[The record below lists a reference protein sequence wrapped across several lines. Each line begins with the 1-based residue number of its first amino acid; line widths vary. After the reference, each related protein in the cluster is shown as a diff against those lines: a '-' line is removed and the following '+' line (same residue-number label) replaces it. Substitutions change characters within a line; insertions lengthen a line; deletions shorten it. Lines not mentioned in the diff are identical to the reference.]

1 MLRRSVVQPVL
12 FLVIV
17 GVSAVGSVRE
27 LAAQGLRDVRYGE
40 RVRVT
45 RRDSSVV
52 IGEVLANRRDT
63 LTLQSAQRDAVT
75 PLAYRDVALFERAIS
90 TDYEA
95 GARRGFRAGGIVGL
109 AVVGVALYLDVRPKE
124 GLRMPVRT
132 ILAIPMAAGLAF
144 LGRAVGAGAVTDEWG
159 VPQRVIVV
167 AQPNDARQP
176 ALGVGVEVRW

>member
-1 MLRRSVVQPVL
+1 MLRRSVRQPVL
-12 FLVIV
+12 FLLIA
-17 GVSAVGSVRE
+17 GVSAVGCVRE
-27 LAAQGLRDVRYGE
+27 LTAQGLRDVRLGE

-63 LTLQSAQRDAVT
+63 LTVQPAQRDAVT

-95 GARRGFRAGGIVGL
+95 GARRGFRAGGVVGL
-109 AVVGVALYLDVRPKE
+109 AVVGVALYLDVRPKD

-132 ILAIPMAAGLAF
+132 MLAIPMAAGLAF
-144 LGRAVGAGAVTDEWG
+144 LGHALGAGDVTDEWG
-159 VPQRVIVV
+159 VPQRVIVF
-167 AQPNDARQP
+167 AQPTEARQTV
-176 ALGVGVEVRW
+176 LGVGVTVRW